1 METYDDFVQF
11 ARDCMR
17 HARGASSKEVA
28 EKLKIIAREYQA
40 KAAKLGNGQL
50 PSIED

>member
-17 HARGASSKEVA
+17 HARAASSKDVA